1 MTVFFG
7 LKFRLRNIILSRLT
21 TSSCS
26 CMISRT
32 GEGVSRIQ
40 LVGNVWSLEKS
51 LQKSLKSLRVSQ
63 SHVKSGILYKL
74 LYINVLSILLHYL
87 LVI

>member
-7 LKFRLRNIILSRLT
+7 LKFRLRNVILLRLT
-21 TSSCS
+21 KSLCS

-40 LVGNVWSLEKS
+40 LVGNV
-51 LQKSLKSLRVSQ
+51 
-63 SHVKSGILYKL
+63 
-74 LYINVLSILLHYL
+74 
-87 LVI
+87 

>member
-40 LVGNVWSLEKS
+40 LVGECIVVGKFSP
-51 LQKSLKSLRVSQ
+51 LQPPPHLASPVGEGQLPLA
-63 SHVKSGILYKL
+63 I
-74 LYINVLSILLHYL
+74 
-87 LVI
+87 

>member
-40 LVGNVWSLEKS
+40 IVGECIAVGKVFTKESQE
-51 LQKSLKSLRVSQ
+51 SQ
-63 SHVKSGILYKL
+63 SLTVSREIRYF
-74 LYINVLSILLHYL
+74 V
-87 LVI
+87 